1 MYDLKKYQPIEVKDL
16 IHLGRGYDGG
26 YVLSKSQIKNTEVL
40 LSFGI
45 NDDWSFEMDFFSR
58 KNVALYAYDYSIS
71 KEFYKYKI
79 WDQFILTAAYFLL
92 MKRSKVK
99 EHYNKMREI
108 KKNIRNLYDYFK
120 SEYHRYFIPKFINTI
135 EDEENTTFYSIFE
148 SIGTIKDMSVF
159 IKMDIEGNEYK
170 VLPELSP
177 YFSKINGLAIE
188 FHELNNGQ
196 RFIEIMKLFSDYFYV
211 AHIHANNDG
220 GQINNTWLPKVLE
233 ITLINKLM
241 VPGDVELSRH
251 SYPRAE
257 LDFPNS
263 SEVEDICLNFE
274 RGGQGPRAPA
284 APDRLNPYRFPL
296 PGRYRSYNDPRGCI

>member
-1 MYDLKKYQPIEVKDL
+1 MYDLKKYQPIEVNDL
-16 IHLGRGYDGG
+16 IRLGREYDGG
-26 YVLSKSQIKNTEVL
+26 YVLSNSQVRNTEVL

-45 NDDWSFEMDFFSR
+45 NDDWSFEVDFLNR
-58 KNVALYAYDYSIS
+58 KNVALYAYDYSVS

-79 WDQFILTAAYFLL
+79 RECFVLLAAYFLL

-99 EHYNKMREI
+99 EYYNKIKVI
-108 KKNIRNLYDYFK
+108 KKNIRDLYDYFK
-120 SEYHRYFIPKFINTI
+120 SEYFRCFIPKFINTV
-135 EDEENTTFYSIFE
+135 EDKTSTTFHNIFE
-148 SIGTIKDMSVF
+148 NIGTIKDMSVF

-188 FHELNNGQ
+188 FHDLHNGQ
-196 RFIEIMKLFSDYFYV
+196 RFIEIMKLFSDSFYV
-211 AHIHANNDG
+211 AHIHANNGG
-220 GQINNTWLPKVLE
+220 GQINNTLLPKVLE
-233 ITLINKLM
+233 ITLINKMM

-263 SEVEDICLNFE
+263 SEAEDIFLNFE
-274 RGGQGPRAPA
+274 V
-284 APDRLNPYRFPL
+284 
-296 PGRYRSYNDPRGCI
+296 